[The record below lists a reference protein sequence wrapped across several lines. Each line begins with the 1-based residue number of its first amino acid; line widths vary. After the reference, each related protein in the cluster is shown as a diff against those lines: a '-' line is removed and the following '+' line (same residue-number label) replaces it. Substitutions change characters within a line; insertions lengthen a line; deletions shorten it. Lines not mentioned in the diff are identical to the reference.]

1 MKRLKFFWPYL
12 SNKNPNIGNGENT
25 TLHFVAYHGLS
36 KVADFM
42 IQEIQS
48 VEDFLHMNER
58 DITPLEMTSRGESRG
73 HAEIIRSVRRKID
86 FELIDPRMFKN
97 ILLEAIDYGYVDCVK
112 ALLEKQTLHFQR
124 NAIDII
130 KTYQSDVFQTRIR
143 NRIPKI
149 VQYLSKELKFSDNLD
164 MSLNLK
170 RPLGS
175 KLSRH
180 SFNTGNTNDLP
191 RHFFAL

>member
-12 SNKNPNIGNGENT
+12 SNKNPKIGNRENT
-25 TLHFVAYHGLS
+25 PLHFVAYHGLS

-42 IQEIQS
+42 IQELDS
-48 VEDFLHMNER
+48 VEDFLHMNESGM
-58 DITPLEMTSRGESRG
+58 TPLEMMSRGHAEIKSRG
-73 HAEIIRSVRRKID
+73 HAEIIRSVRQKLD

-97 ILLEAIDYGYVDCVK
+97 ILREAIDDGYADCIK
-112 ALLEKQTLHFQR
+112 ALLEKQTSHFQR

-130 KTYQSDVFQTRIR
+130 KTYQSDVFETRIR
-143 NRIPKI
+143 NRVPKI
-149 VQYLSKELKFSDNLD
+149 LQYLSKELKFSDNLD

-175 KLSRH
+175 ELNRH
-180 SFNTGNTNDLP
+180 SFNTGLP
-191 RHFFAL
+191 RHFLP

>member
-12 SNKNPNIGNGENT
+12 SNKNPKIVNSFGDKENT
-25 TLHFVAYHGLS
+25 PLHFVAYHGLS

-42 IQEIQS
+42 IQELQS
-48 VEDFLHMNER
+48 VEDILHMNESGM
-58 DITPLEMTSRGESRG
+58 TPLHMMSRG

-97 ILLEAIDYGYVDCVK
+97 ILCEAIHYGYLYCIK
-112 ALLEKQTLHFQR
+112 ALLEKQTSHFQR

-130 KTYQSDVFQTRIR
+130 KTYNSNVFLIQ
-143 NRIPKI
+143 NRYSIWIPEI

-164 MSLNLK
+164 MPLNLK

-175 KLSRH
+175 KLNRH
-180 SFNTGNTNDLP
+180 MFNTNDLP
-191 RHFFAL
+191 RHFLP